1 MQSGYSLFAKKVL
14 RTMYK
19 CIFSEASQQLS
30 EVGKIASATSNQ
42 TIQHITDLSQITL
55 DTTNHTLHQGPMLL
69 FFFAI
74 CPKQRFLLKIVL
86 VLCRILIIT
95 MVLKKNAI
103 FFGFE
108 PRQAGFEPRRRLKSK
123 REFYFPI
130 AQ

>member
-69 FFFAI
+69 FFSRFA
-74 CPKQRFLLKIVL
+74 QNSAFY
-86 VLCRILIIT
+86 
-95 MVLKKNAI
+95 
-103 FFGFE
+103 
-108 PRQAGFEPRRRLKSK
+108 SK
-123 REFYFPI
+123 
-130 AQ
+130 